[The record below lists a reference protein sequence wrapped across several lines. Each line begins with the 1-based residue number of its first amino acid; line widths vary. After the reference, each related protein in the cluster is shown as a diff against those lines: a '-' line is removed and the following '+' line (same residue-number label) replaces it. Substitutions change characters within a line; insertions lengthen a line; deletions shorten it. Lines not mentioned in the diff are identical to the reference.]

1 MNCEAK
7 NIFDRE
13 VSLDRTY
20 VGLEPPIMF
29 DSLASSPLDH
39 DTRLSNISAE
49 ALDKLSI
56 K

>member
-1 MNCEAK
+1 
-7 NIFDRE
+7 
-13 VSLDRTY
+13 
-20 VGLEPPIMF
+20 MF

-39 DTRLSNISAE
+39 DAPLSNIGAE